1 MRDAATIRIALA
13 VGDIDGMDAGDI
25 KYGEGDQGGWY
36 CAGTSVVVAEA
47 EDGAKVFEGYVC
59 KMSPSPV
66 LIK

>member
-1 MRDAATIRIALA
+1 MRDAATICIALA
-13 VGDIDGMDAGDI
+13 VGDIDGMDTGDI

-36 CAGTSVVVAEA
+36 RAGTSVVVAEA
-47 EDGAKVFEGYVC
+47 EDGAKVFEGYIC

>member
-1 MRDAATIRIALA
+1 MWDTATIRIALA

-25 KYGEGDQGGWY
+25 KYSEGDRGGWY
-36 CAGTSVVVAEA
+36 HAGTSVIVAEA